1 MDMSTNFHQC
11 WEDAKEHENKNG
23 PDRSGLVVRIPLQ
36 KLEAY
41 QHEFYHKKF
50 SKQGPDGSG
59 KRKVD
64 DVDGAEGDDGIDDN
78 DAPYGNP
85 VRRSTE
91 SKRIRRQP
99 PSGDVIPLTFE
110 ERISLRGFDLSLSD
124 FEKYLIQEEGLSDF
138 MCSRYRRIVA
148 KLKSTE
154 GVSSRDWPDGVVFHP
169 RPVDLSEDF
178 HQLQQEY
185 RTHEERHGQSPFIRK
200 YMMPLTQK
208 LSRYQRSCYD
218 KSSRQ
223 DELVTI

>member
-1 MDMSTNFHQC
+1 MLYCIFFPIPLHTLPNTQYHGWKNGTVDFRPPAMDMSANFHQC

-23 PDRSGLVVRIPLQ
+23 ADRSGLVVRIPLQ

-50 SKQGPDGSG
+50 SKQGPGGSG

-124 FEKYLIQEEGLSDF
+124 FEKY
-138 MCSRYRRIVA
+138 
-148 KLKSTE
+148 
-154 GVSSRDWPDGVVFHP
+154 
-169 RPVDLSEDF
+169 
-178 HQLQQEY
+178 
-185 RTHEERHGQSPFIRK
+185 
-200 YMMPLTQK
+200 
-208 LSRYQRSCYD
+208 
-218 KSSRQ
+218 
-223 DELVTI
+223 